1 MSIEDKIAALAAK
14 AAELND
20 QTDVKEGGD
29 FEYTP
34 PKEGKT
40 IARFIE
46 YIELGKHGQ
55 KPFQGTPKPDADEV
69 RLTFELLN
77 EKRGDIKTIEVE
89 GGGTKKIADR
99 ISVRMPIKLN
109 DRAKFVKLF
118 RKMAY
123 GRDAIKHMAQML
135 GEPFIITIIHNTAK
149 DDPKKIYANIADKDG
164 NWTIEPPRYTD
175 PMSGESKDI
184 SGSVPAALSPL
195 KIFLWNAPD
204 KEQWGSLFIEG
215 TRTVKR
221 DGRDVEVSKNWL
233 QEVLL
238 SAKNYKGS
246 PLDTLLSGL
255 GDLSIAPE
263 KTGAAGA
270 LTALSTD
277 TSSMGNIDSDDLAAL
292 GLGTSLD
299 DEIPF

>member
-1 MSIEDKIAALAAK
+1 MSIEEKIAALAAK

-123 GRDAIKHMAQML
+123 GRASIKHMAQML
-135 GEPFIITIIHNTAK
+135 GEPFILTIVHNAAK

-164 NWTIEPPRYTD
+164 NWTIEPPRYAD
-175 PMSGESKDI
+175 PMTGESQDI
-184 SGSVPAALSPL
+184 SNVVPPALSPL
-195 KIFLWNAPD
+195 KIFLWDAPD
-204 KEQWGSLFIEG
+204 KEQWGALYIDG
-215 TRTVKR
+215 TKTVKR
-221 DGRDVEVSKNWL
+221 EGKDVEVSKNWL
-233 QEVLL
+233 QEVLM

-255 GDLSIAPE
+255 GDLSIEPE
-263 KTGAAGA
+263 KTGATAALDALAGA
-270 LTALSTD
+270 KEDVGT
-277 TSSMGNIDSDDLAAL
+277 IDSDDLAAI
-292 GLGTSLD
+292 GL
-299 DEIPF
+299 